1 AEVVQTAA
9 ALPHNGRL
17 VAVLRGINL
26 EGDEL
31 TKTVAVALPALDEGE
46 TLQGEAAGRKRL
58 TDAGLTIVALG
69 DQVQIGGVRFGS
81 TARRAGWEQGWDV
94 LELRVPNPAR
104 PAEFWA
110 YLPGL
115 VLLALVWFAQGRRQ
129 RAAAR

>member
-1 AEVVQTAA
+1 M
-9 ALPHNGRL
+9 
-17 VAVLRGINL
+17 
-26 EGDEL
+26 
-31 TKTVAVALPALDEGE
+31 
-46 TLQGEAAGRKRL
+46 
-58 TDAGLTIVALG
+58 
-69 DQVQIGGVRFGS
+69 QIGGVRFGS